1 MIHVALCNNDASYI
15 SEIESLLHGIAMQEK
30 LMVHTDIFYNGTE
43 LEEKF
48 RTGADYPLII
58 LDADTEPG
66 GLLTAKK
73 LRNAGVDSLILFIS
87 HSDIYFR
94 ELFEIGV
101 FRFLEKP
108 LDSALFQ
115 RYFMDAVERIHKE
128 GKYFLFKRGRQ
139 LQLIRIRDILYF
151 ESNRRKVILHKLDGK
166 KMDFYGKLNDVEHEI
181 LKLEAPFLRT
191 HQSFL
196 VNCNYI
202 FGWKSSKLQLNG
214 GIQIP
219 VSEEQKKR
227 IRGQLK
233 YFTRRDP

>member
-1 MIHVALCNNDASYI
+1 
-15 SEIESLLHGIAMQEK
+15 
-30 LMVHTDIFYNGTE
+30 
-43 LEEKF
+43 
-48 RTGADYPLII
+48 
-58 LDADTEPG
+58 
-66 GLLTAKK
+66 
-73 LRNAGVDSLILFIS
+73 
-87 HSDIYFR
+87 
-94 ELFEIGV
+94 
-101 FRFLEKP
+101 
-108 LDSALFQ
+108 
-115 RYFMDAVERIHKE
+115 MDAVERIHKE

-139 LQLIRIRDILYF
+139 MQLIRIRDILYF

-202 FGWKSSKLQLNG
+202 FVWKSSKLQLNG